1 MWHLT
6 QYYELNEI
14 MRQKDDKTYAELLN
28 RLALGKLTDKD
39 VELLKTKQTILEKVP
54 KNPTLLYHSNHDVD
68 LANKIRLNSIE
79 GPLVKSQ
86 AYDSVSGTAP
96 NGSKQKVLDK
106 VRRFNRTK
114 TGNLESVIKFKVGA
128 KYMLTYNIDTA
139 DGLVNGAVGQ
149 LKKLE
154 YFFIKGSNNQEV
166 KRIWLEFSNPNDIV
180 TRNQFPVI
188 LAEAMTIHKS
198 QGATFQEAAV
208 GFKRN
213 LTRPLQYVA
222 LSRVTSI
229 QGLYI
234 LGEYKAPPPPREVD
248 LILQE
253 MKRLN
258 GNSILPK
265 YAFQHQH
272 SDPNTLQVMYRN
284 VQSLN
289 AHYEDIAADPYVMN
303 SN

>member
-28 RLALGKLTDKD
+28 HLALGKLTDKD

-54 KNPTLLYHSNHDVD
+54 KSATLLYHSNHDVD

-106 VRRFNRTK
+106 VQKFDRTK

-149 LKKLE
+149 QKKLE
-154 YFFIKGSNNQEV
+154 YCFIKGSYNQEV
-166 KRIWLEFSNPNDIV
+166 KPIWLEFSNPNDIAKEK
-180 TRNQFPVI
+180 RRQCI
-188 LAEAMTIHKS
+188 HCTIQNKMGLLWAPIERVKKS
-198 QGATFQEAAV
+198 CV
-208 GFKRN
+208 
-213 LTRPLQYVA
+213 PLQQRRHFSDKKSIPSHSSGSDDNPQITRSNI
-222 LSRVTSI
+222 SRSSI
-229 QGLYI
+229 WI
-234 LGEYKAPPPPREVD
+234 
-248 LILQE
+248 
-253 MKRLN
+253 
-258 GNSILPK
+258 
-265 YAFQHQH
+265 
-272 SDPNTLQVMYRN
+272 
-284 VQSLN
+284 
-289 AHYEDIAADPYVMN
+289 
-303 SN
+303 